1 MIAVTIFVCRRN
13 IKDRR
18 KLNQLKLSGLETFE
32 EGYVKGINPALALN
46 EQAELLPYDKRYEFP
61 ANKLT
66 LDKQVGAGA
75 FGVVMRATARGILP
89 YEDATVVAVKMAK
102 KLTECEVGWMMR
114 FPLIGIWTRN
124 SNCVLFSL
132 FSIGN

>member
-46 EQAELLPYDKRYEFP
+46 EQAELLPYNKRYEFP

-66 LDKQVGAGA
+66 LDNQLGAGA
-75 FGVVMRATARGILP
+75 FGVVMRAKAHGILP

-102 KLTECEVGWMMR
+102 HLADNEVGWMEIL
-114 FPLIGIWTRN
+114 PLIRIWTLH

-132 FSIGN
+132 FSMGN